1 MTEIL
6 VEKKNCQ
13 ILKSITRH
21 NCATSLSDRE
31 RLYDFSVQYVE
42 VCEVSIVSKI
52 GKFFLNGMPHR
63 GLLSRMGGQNP
74 SCPYLNKY

>member
-1 MTEIL
+1 MSQTSEGNDWDSRWK
-6 VEKKNCQ
+6 KKNCQ

-42 VCEVSIVSKI
+42 VCEVLIVSKI
-52 GKFFLNGMPHR
+52 GKF
-63 GLLSRMGGQNP
+63 S
-74 SCPYLNKY
+74 

>member
-21 NCATSLSDRE
+21 NYATSLSDRE

-42 VCEVSIVSKI
+42 VCEVLIVSKI
-52 GKFFLNGMPHR
+52 CLIEDF
-63 GLLSRMGGQNP
+63 LSRMGGQNP